1 MLLAVALLVTVSLQI
16 QTAGEQRLVLAS
28 SPEVDA
34 IERRA
39 LNVVDPKEQQL
50 TPPDRWAGLHGA
62 EPDPWVLDSGDFAT
76 DFKAQPGELSEF
88 FSEDPKHFAHTD
100 TWDGASWEWPY
111 VPDGQDARG
120 MRSGY
125 DWEGAMSSA
134 SVRGLDMP
142 PDHDVFG
149 ELGPF
154 PALSGQDELFPG
166 VKSWDVVMPAGA
178 LPGSMTMGI
187 PFEQP
192 RAAQSLAQLSAGQ
205 QQMARLQSLQ
215 NLWTEYTQEGSP
227 VKCVCDAA
235 AAGDPEM
242 EGIDPN
248 VKPACT
254 CTGGRLTKFSKTEE
268 GGPLDTG
275 GHGAWPQELPGASR
289 GSKGDG
295 AAYIDGIVGNNA
307 YKAQTQTLAAAQ
319 THEDEV
325 VAAWKRVLRAAAKAG
340 GVQAFSDKGHDQRS
354 SLQKMHEDRA
364 GTATLAGE
372 PVASEPVAEATD
384 EPVAEATD
392 DEPVAEATDEPVA
405 EATDEP
411 VAEATDEAVAEATD
425 EPVADETDEPVAE
438 ETDEATG
445 DKEIA
450 QDERP
455 PWQRMHEDPAAT
467 PTDRNIIEQVRRN
480 YRIFK
485 RDSGLCDEYGPVCAD
500 RCSLFPSLCH
510 SSPYF

>member
-166 VKSWDVVMPAGA
+166 VRSWDVVMPAGA

-215 NLWTEYTQEGSP
+215 NVWTEYTQEGSP

-242 EGIDPN
+242 EGMDPN

-325 VAAWKRVLRAAAKAG
+325 VAAWNRVLRAAAKAG
-340 GVQAFSDKGHDQRS
+340 GVQALSGFSDKGHDQRS

-372 PVASEPVAEATD
+372 PVASEPVA
-384 EPVAEATD
+384 
-392 DEPVAEATDEPVA
+392 
-405 EATDEP
+405 
-411 VAEATDEAVAEATD
+411 
-425 EPVADETDEPVAE
+425 
-438 ETDEATG
+438 
-445 DKEIA
+445 A
-450 QDERP
+450 QRTRQP
-455 PWQRMHEDPAAT
+455 
-467 PTDRNIIEQVRRN
+467 
-480 YRIFK
+480 
-485 RDSGLCDEYGPVCAD
+485 
-500 RCSLFPSLCH
+500 
-510 SSPYF
+510 